1 MNFEWDPR
9 KAISN
14 LRKHGISFGE
24 AVTIFNDELSITVS
38 DPDHSKVEDRY
49 ITIGWSNRGRLIMVS
64 HIDRNDR
71 VRIISARE
79 LTQAERKAYEE
90 KND

>member
-9 KAISN
+9 KAESN
-14 LRKHGISFGE
+14 LRKHALSFSE

-38 DPDHSKVEDRY
+38 DPDHSKEEDRY
-49 ITIGWSNRGRLIMVS
+49 ITIGWSNRARLIMVS
-64 HIDRNDR
+64 HTDRNNR
-71 VRIISARE
+71 IRIISARE
-79 LTQAERKAYEE
+79 LTQTERKAYEE